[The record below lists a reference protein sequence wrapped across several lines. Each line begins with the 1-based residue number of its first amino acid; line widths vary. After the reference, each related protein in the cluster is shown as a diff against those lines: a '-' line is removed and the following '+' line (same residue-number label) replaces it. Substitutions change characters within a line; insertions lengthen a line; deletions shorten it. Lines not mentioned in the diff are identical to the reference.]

1 MTARG
6 RDVTDEESDRSESLS
21 EALRA
26 VRERIGEAA
35 RRAGRSSE
43 TVTLVAVSK
52 TVAVQRVVEA
62 EQAGVR
68 DFGENH
74 AAELR
79 RKAPLVPSARWHFLG
94 TLQRGTV
101 RHVAD
106 AAVVV
111 HSGEPGGAVEA
122 LARRSAARGRVM
134 DVLAQ
139 VDFTGRRQ
147 GTDPADLPAFV
158 EHLHTLGGI
167 RPVGLMT
174 IPPLTADPR
183 EARPYFGRLRDLRD
197 GMVADWPGLVELS
210 MGMSAD
216 YDVAVEEGATM
227 VRVGTAL
234 FGHRPVPPKR

>member
-1 MTARG
+1 
-6 RDVTDEESDRSESLS
+6 VTQEEGGRSESLA

-26 VRERIGEAA
+26 VRERIDEAA
-35 RRAGRSSE
+35 HRAGRSPE
-43 TVTLVAVSK
+43 AVTLVAVSK
-52 TVAVQRVVEA
+52 TVAVERVAEA
-62 EQAGVR
+62 VAAGVR
-68 DFGENH
+68 DFGENY
-74 AAELR
+74 ASELQ
-79 RKAPLVPSARWHFLG
+79 RKAAHVPGARWHFLG
-94 TLQRGTV
+94 KLQRGTV

-106 AAVVV
+106 AAAVV

-122 LARRSAARGRVM
+122 LARRAVARARVV

-158 EHLHTLGGI
+158 EHLHALVGI

-174 IPPLTADPR
+174 MPPPTADAR

-197 GMVADWPGLVELS
+197 DLAAEWPGLAELS
-210 MGMSAD
+210 MGMSGD
-216 YDVAVEEGATM
+216 YEVAVEEGATM

-234 FGHRPVPPKR
+234 FGHRPAQPGR

>member
-1 MTARG
+1 
-6 RDVTDEESDRSESLS
+6 VTLDESDPAESLA

-26 VRERIGEAA
+26 VRERIAGAA
-35 RRAGRSSE
+35 RRAGRVPE
-43 TVTLVAVSK
+43 AVTLVAVSK
-52 TVAVQRVVEA
+52 TVAVQRVAEA
-62 EQAGVR
+62 AAAGVR

-74 AAELR
+74 AAELQ
-79 RKAPLVPSARWHFLG
+79 RKAALVPGARWHFLG
-94 TLQRGTV
+94 KLQRGTV
-101 RHVAD
+101 RHVD
-106 AAVVV
+106 AAAVV

-122 LARRSAARGRVM
+122 LARRSAARDRVV

-147 GTDPADLPAFV
+147 GTDPADLSAFV
-158 EHLHTLGGI
+158 EHLHALGGI

-174 IPPLTADPR
+174 IPPLAADPR
-183 EARPYFGRLRDLRD
+183 EARPYFVRLRDLRD
-197 GMVADWPGLVELS
+197 GLTGDWPGLVELS

-216 YDVAVEEGATM
+216 YEVAVEEGATM

>member
-1 MTARG
+1 
-6 RDVTDEESDRSESLS
+6 VTLDESDPAESLA

-26 VRERIGEAA
+26 VRERIAGAA
-35 RRAGRSSE
+35 RRAGRVPE
-43 TVTLVAVSK
+43 AVTLVAVSK
-52 TVAVQRVVEA
+52 TVAVQRVTEA
-62 EQAGVR
+62 AAAGVR

-74 AAELR
+74 AAELQ
-79 RKAPLVPSARWHFLG
+79 RKAVLVPAARWHFLG
-94 TLQRGTV
+94 RLQRGTV

-106 AAVVV
+106 AAAVV

-122 LARRSAARGRVM
+122 LARRSAARDRLV

-147 GTDPADLPAFV
+147 GTDPEDLPAFV
-158 EHLHTLGGI
+158 EHLHALGGI

-183 EARPYFGRLRDLRD
+183 EARPYFVRLRDLRD
-197 GMVADWPGLVELS
+197 GLTGDWPDLVELS

-216 YDVAVEEGATM
+216 YEVAVEEGATM

-234 FGHRPVPPKR
+234 FGHRPAPPKR